1 VKIGRPPLI
10 RISDLI
16 IKGFSGRSQMLTLKV
31 RPLAL
36 LRLHLSA
43 RRARRRGVLSQAA
56 LRHGPWRIL
65 GA

>member
-1 VKIGRPPLI
+1 
-10 RISDLI
+10 
-16 IKGFSGRSQMLTLKV
+16 MLTLKV

-43 RRARRRGVLSQAA
+43 RRARRRGVLSQTA